1 MWRVRWHLH
10 WHQGASPGLSHHRSQ
25 VDSIVDATQQQ
36 LAALAGGQELPKA
49 EAATL
54 QKRKLIRTE

>member
-1 MWRVRWHLH
+1 
-10 WHQGASPGLSHHRSQ
+10 
-25 VDSIVDATQQQ
+25 VDATQQQ